1 MDKFARESWM
11 IPEFKGQLGTHSL
24 AEHSTLESNEEV
36 IMFLLSWNPS
46 WQREIELTQGECSR
60 I

>member
-1 MDKFARESWM
+1 M